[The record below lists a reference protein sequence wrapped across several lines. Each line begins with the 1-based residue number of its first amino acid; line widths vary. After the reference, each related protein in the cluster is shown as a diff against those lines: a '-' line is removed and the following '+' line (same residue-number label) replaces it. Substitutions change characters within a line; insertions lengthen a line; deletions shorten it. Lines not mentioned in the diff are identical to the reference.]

1 VLGPYLTE
9 IMGDD
14 CLNQRPNSFL
24 HFVSAKLR
32 KDKHFPYKNY
42 NLLSL
47 YLIFF
52 CIIFSRF
59 EEKKHYTIYQS
70 TIRIPQKSHA
80 TNHKKNKNYTIYQS
94 TIKISQKSHATTEKS
109 SKYTL

>member
-14 CLNQRPNSFL
+14 CLNKRPNSFL
-24 HFVSAKLR
+24 HFTSAKLR

-80 TNHKKNKNYTIYQS
+80 TNHKNKIKNYTIYQS
-94 TIKISQKSHATTEKS
+94 TIKIYQKSHSTEKS
-109 SKYTL
+109 STNTL